1 MTFPPVRT
9 SISRRARAIA
19 AVVALALALAFML
32 GACGSSSKPGATG
45 ICSSSAEPGSPGT
58 TTAKDAKDTAKI
70 LNQGLSKQR
79 AGNIAGAEKDFKEV
93 IKRDPNNKY
102 AYYDLGLICQN
113 QKKNAEAETA
123 YRQAIAIDP
132 KFEVALYN
140 LGILRANANDVN
152 GAIDLYRRAIAAN
165 AKDPNAHYNLGLLL
179 RGQKKTQE
187 GNAEVQ
193 TAVNLDPSLRPK
205 AIAEGVPLTGS

>member
-1 MTFPPVRT
+1 MKLPPVRT
-9 SISRRARAIA
+9 SISRRAVALS
-19 AVVALALALAFML
+19 AVVALALAFGL
-32 GACGSSSKPGATG
+32 GACSSSSKPGASG
-45 ICSSSAEPGSPGT
+45 VCSSSAEPGSPGT
-58 TTAKDAKDTAKI
+58 TTAKYAKDTAKI
-70 LNQGLSKQR
+70 LNQGLAKQR
-79 AGNIAGAEKDFKEV
+79 AGNIADAEKDFKEV

-113 QKKNAEAETA
+113 QKQNAQAETA

-140 LGILRANANDVN
+140 LGILRANAGDVN

-165 AKDPNAHYNLGLLL
+165 PKDPNAHYNLGLLL

-187 GNAEVQ
+187 GNTEVQ
-193 TAVNLDPSLRPK
+193 TAVNLDPSLRSK
-205 AIAEGVPLTGS
+205 AIAQGVPLTGS